1 MNAGGGRR
9 GFALAAIG
17 AAVLKVRAVR
27 RRRRT
32 GLPGRS
38 LIVSPRESTVIS
50 SDGSVRSVQ
59 TAELAL
65 SATDLDRLWNA
76 ANLENFARTYW
87 RFLTRAT
94 LGLVRVVYSED
105 DRRVVLLARP
115 LTLLRFTAPDYEFRS
130 DYGRVTWWILDGLL
144 VARAGREQQG
154 RLSLLVARSGPS
166 SQGVARLRIEVEV
179 SNFYPSILSGFS
191 AFVYEATQSFLHELV
206 THAFLRSLATLEL
219 AESRVGRLAPT
230 PSSPDQM

>member
-1 MNAGGGRR
+1 MNAGRARR
-9 GFALAAIG
+9 CFVVAAIAAG
-17 AAVLKVRAVR
+17 ALTTRAVR
-27 RRRRT
+27 RRPRI

-65 SATDLDRLWNA
+65 SASDLDRLWNA

-94 LGLVRVVYSED
+94 LGLVRVIYSED
-105 DRRVVLLARP
+105 DRRVVLLTRP
-115 LTLLRFTAPDYEFRS
+115 LTLLRFTPPDYEFRS
-130 DYGRVTWWILDGLL
+130 DYGRVTWWIRDGLL
-144 VARAGREQQG
+144 VARAGRERQG
-154 RLSLLVARSGPS
+154 RLSLLVAQSGPP

-191 AFVYEATQSFLHELV
+191 AFVYEATQSFFHELV

-219 AESRVGRLAPT
+219 AESRVGRFAPT
-230 PSSPDQM
+230 RSSPPQM